1 MSGQAVRFVMEELV
15 SEINK
20 AELYL
25 NNLNEQFPEIL
36 RAI

>member
-1 MSGQAVRFVMEELV
+1 MNGHAVRFVMEELV
-15 SEINK
+15 NEIDK

-25 NNLNEQFPEIL
+25 TNLNEQFPEIL